1 MPELSVKAAARAF
14 REVKWKH
21 PGLDEQGGMLV
32 QAIGASYW
40 TQTGGLLISPQGVGP
55 QAMFVQVKTALLN
68 FGRHPQHA
76 DCLEHPEHD

>member
-1 MPELSVKAAARAF
+1 MKAAARAF

-40 TQTGGLLISPQGVGP
+40 TQTGGLLISPQWIGP
-55 QAMFVQVKTALLN
+55 QAMFMEVEACLLN
-68 FGRHPQHA
+68 LWAHS
-76 DCLEHPEHD
+76 